1 MGETEILGQLHQKL
15 DLDKWWMDLVK
26 DNNPRFESF
35 DLDKA
40 IDELPRTEVNAA
52 KAVHEKFKNVLSYTE
67 ARKQWYLWNG
77 TIHVPCDGEGIAI
90 KVAKEYYT
98 AMTRA
103 LEFMKGFLEA
113 EAAKM
118 EASNAA
124 NAKDEA
130 KKIRA
135 QYEKG
140 EIAKHRTFRDRMS
153 TDAGLNA
160 LIRVMRTECDV
171 PSDYYDNDQRWFVMR
186 NCVLDLDAVR
196 DGGWMVHP
204 HDPSRPV
211 TKFFDADFLDKKDRI
226 NLGHW
231 DSYLKNSIPS
241 EVARTYLQKVTG
253 AAFMGE
259 SKLRTI
265 LNLHGPPGSGKS
277 VFIGTLFKLGKEG
290 AGYVCMPDSKSIIK
304 VSGQNF
310 EQDSFKGRRVIG
322 VSEPAM
328 GDPIDNEFVKKYT
341 GDDWVET
348 RTLNVKSSGWVPQ
361 GVIFVASNKA
371 LKINTRDKAIVERVQ
386 MIEFPISFDELNENP
401 DHRPVEGLED
411 KLMDD
416 RQRILE
422 WIIAGMLMFVK
433 DKRKLSPPD
442 EIRALSSDVVTEAST
457 ALRWVAEYVDD
468 GLLNIDFTADA
479 KYYIPVRDAYAR
491 YQNWAV
497 QSGEKALTLRFFK
510 QDIENRYDGCVRV
523 DGDLQHRFRGI
534 TVTAE
539 FRRINEGSGLSALNV
554 GF

>member
-1 MGETEILGQLHQKL
+1 MSK
-15 DLDKWWMDLVK
+15 
-26 DNNPRFESF
+26 
-35 DLDKA
+35 
-40 IDELPRTEVNAA
+40 
-52 KAVHEKFKNVLSYTE
+52 
-67 ARKQWYLWNG
+67 
-77 TIHVPCDGEGIAI
+77 
-90 KVAKEYYT
+90 
-98 AMTRA
+98 A
-103 LEFMKGFLEA
+103 LEFMKGFLEN
-113 EAAKM
+113 EAAKV
-118 EASNAA
+118 EASNTA

-140 EIAKHRTFRDRMS
+140 EIAKHRTFRDRVS

-160 LIRVMRTECDV
+160 VIRVMRTECDV
-171 PSDYYDNDQRWFVMR
+171 PSNYYDNDQRWFVMR

-196 DGGWMVHP
+196 NGGWAVYE

-211 TKFFDADFLDKKDRI
+211 TKFFDADFLDKDERV
-226 NLGHW
+226 NLKHW
-231 DSYLKNSIPS
+231 DEFLRKSVPCPASRL
-241 EVARTYLQKVTG
+241 YLQKVTG

-277 VFIGTLFKLGKEG
+277 VFLGTMFKLGKEG

-328 GDPIDNEFVKKYT
+328 NDPIDNEFVKKYT

-348 RTLNVKSSGWVPQ
+348 RTLNVKSAGWVPQ

-386 MIEFPISFDELNENP
+386 MIEFPISFDALNENP

-433 DKRKLSPPD
+433 DRRKLTPPD
-442 EIRALSSDVVTEAST
+442 EVRALSSDVVTEAST
-457 ALRWVAEYVDD
+457 ALRWVAEYVDED
-468 GLLNIDFTADA
+468 LLKIDFQADP
-479 KYYIPVRDAYAR
+479 KYYIPVKDAYAR
-491 YQNWAV
+491 YQNWAI
-497 QSGEKALTLRFFK
+497 QSGEKALTARFFK
-510 QDIENRYDGCVRV
+510 QDIENRYDGCVKAE
-523 DGDLQHRFRGI
+523 GDSQYRFRGI

-539 FRRINEGSGLSALNV
+539 FRRINEGN
-554 GF
+554 GFTAVNKGF